1 MKLYQFQ
8 EDVLKQ
14 TEGMNKVAYYL
25 DMGLGKTF
33 VGSEKMMILGSSLN
47 LVVCQK
53 SKVADWVNHFVD
65 NYPEYKT
72 YDLTT
77 WKPKNYF
84 VFDSEHWMTCE
95 KRIFVI
101 NYELAWRRKHLL
113 NLENFTLM
121 LDESSLIQ
129 NSSAKQTK
137 FILKMHPKNVILLSG
152 TPVGGKYENL
162 WTQGH
167 LLGWEIS
174 EKLYNH
180 QYINW
185 KSIEAGGAIHK
196 IVDKDDPY
204 KNIDRLKMKFR
215 EHGAVF
221 LKTDEVFDLPEQTF
235 INITVESSKEYR
247 KFMKQGVL
255 YMTDKEGNE
264 VELLGDTTLTK
275 MLNARMLCGIY
286 SKDKQDA
293 FIDLLESTQDRLI
306 VFYNF
311 TEEMK
316 ILEGICQKY
325 NRPVSVICGFRKD
338 LKNYEAEDNS
348 VTLIQYQAGS
358 MGLNLQKA
366 NKIVYFTL
374 PLSSE
379 KFEQSKKR
387 IHRIGQ
393 EQSCFYYQMI
403 CKGSIEEEILQTL
416 QERKDYTDALFMDKG
431 H

>member
-33 VGSEKMMILGSSLN
+33 VGSEKMMVLGSSVN
-47 LVVCQK
+47 LIVCQK
-53 SKVADWVNHFVD
+53 SKVMDWKEHFMEH
-65 NYPEYKT
+65 YPTAYIYNLTDKKSFELFFE
-72 YDLTT
+72 DL
-77 WKPKNYF
+77 KSGQYEP
-84 VFDSEHWMTCE
+84 M
-95 KRIFVI
+95 IAVI
-101 NYELAWRRKHLL
+101 NYELAWRRKNLL

-185 KSIEAGGAIHK
+185 TTVEAGGAIHH
-196 IVDKDDPY
+196 IVDKNDPY